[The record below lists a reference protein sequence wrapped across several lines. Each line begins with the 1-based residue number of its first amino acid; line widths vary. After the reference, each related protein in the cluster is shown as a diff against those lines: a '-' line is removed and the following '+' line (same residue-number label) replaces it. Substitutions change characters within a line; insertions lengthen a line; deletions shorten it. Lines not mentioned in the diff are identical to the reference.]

1 LRHPSIRKGRLNT
14 ETRNK
19 RYSIFS
25 LGSSIPYL
33 NSFVHQP
40 RATVPVVIITPSTPT
55 RNICPLSPSLSFPQL
70 ELVDDTTVEPHPPII
85 YEDIGQVP
93 LTFENQISI
102 PPPPPDIENDISEIE
117 FDSWTISVPQS
128 SLEPETPE
136 PSFFLPESLQKITF
150 EPICYTSH
158 NISTVSD
165 TLYDVPTWNDTAPV
179 LSVGIPSYFTST
191 PPRRRRSAKTK
202 LRDIE
207 NNHVEPIDHP
217 NHTFYQ
223 YLDHTPYPDVFDL
236 DMYSNASIIW
246 REKFRK
252 RDRTLFFESD
262 APLCS
267 SPVSYLEHE
276 PDLKP
281 SHNNMKNNSSQTPS
295 QLPSQYRIPPPHNP
309 RKPLNDSTNTT
320 SPNPTLYSIE
330 TSPAKCLN
338 SPRKCHSVPV
348 SSTFE
353 TIYSDS
359 TPESDAGSMEALRAR
374 LREACESFSTP
385 IFTEEKEI
393 WEPVSF

>member
-1 LRHPSIRKGRLNT
+1 MRHPSIRKGRLNT

-19 RYSIFS
+19 RYSILT

-93 LTFENQISI
+93 LTYENQVSI
-102 PPPPPDIENDISEIE
+102 PPPDIENDISEIE
-117 FDSWTISVPQS
+117 FDSWTLSVPQP

-150 EPICYTSH
+150 EPIRYASH

-165 TLYDVPTWNDTAPV
+165 TMLYDVPTWNDTDPV

-202 LRDIE
+202 LRDME
-207 NNHVEPIDHP
+207 NN
-217 NHTFYQ
+217 
-223 YLDHTPYPDVFDL
+223 HTPYPDVFDL
-236 DMYSNASIIW
+236 DMYSNASIIL
-246 REKFRK
+246 REKLKK

-276 PDLKP
+276 PDFKP
-281 SHNNMKNNSSQTPS
+281 SHSNNSSQIPS
-295 QLPSQYRIPPPHNP
+295 QSQSQYRIPPLPPHDPHNI
-309 RKPLNDSTNTT
+309 KPLNDLTNTT
-320 SPNPTLYSIE
+320 SPNRTLYSIE
-330 TSPAKCLN
+330 NSPAKCRN
-338 SPRKCHSVPV
+338 SQRKCHSVPV

-359 TPESDAGSMEALRAR
+359 TPESDAGSMEALHAR

-385 IFTEEKEI
+385 IFAEEKEI